1 MNPTNE
7 QILAA
12 VNECKGTA
20 GLCLLALLVV
30 IVGVGLSVVFQLVI
44 GVVQIRQANY
54 TAALLQAAKNFGA
67 VNEQRRDDV
76 KQGLSRVVD
85 KLEEGSALVADKLEQ
100 GSAEAKATAAEVAKT
115 AAAEAARVAARAVA
129 ALTPAPNQ
137 NNPRPTQGGF

>member
-76 KQGLSRVVD
+76 KQGLSRIED
-85 KLEEGSALVADKLEQ
+85 KVEQ
-100 GSAEAKATAAEVAKT
+100 GSVEAKATAAEVAKT

-129 ALTPAPNQ
+129 ALNPAPNQ
-137 NNPRPTQGGF
+137 DNPRPTQGGF